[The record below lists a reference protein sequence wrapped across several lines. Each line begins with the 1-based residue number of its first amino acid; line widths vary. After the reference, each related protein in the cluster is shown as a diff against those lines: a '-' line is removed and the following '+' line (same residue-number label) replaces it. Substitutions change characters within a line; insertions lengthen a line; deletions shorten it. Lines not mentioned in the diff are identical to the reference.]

1 VVDDVFAGK
10 YFPNQ
15 NPLGKRVNLTFY
27 EAKAEIIGVVG
38 HVKQWGL
45 DSDDKNTL
53 RAQLYIPFRQ
63 LPDDTMPLVPAGVDV
78 VVRSAGDT
86 LGIVDSVRR
95 TIHDMNG
102 EQVAYDFETMNE
114 IISSSLA
121 ARRFSMILLSA
132 FALLAL
138 ALSSIGIYGVIAHLV
153 GQRTH
158 EIGVR
163 MALGAGR
170 RDILRW
176 VLGHGAQMT
185 LIGVAIGIVAALGF
199 TRLMA
204 RYSLLFDVS
213 ASDLLT
219 FIGVA
224 ILLTLVALVACYI
237 PARRA
242 MRVDPVVA
250 LRYE

>member
-1 VVDDVFAGK
+1 
-10 YFPNQ
+10 
-15 NPLGKRVNLTFY
+15 
-27 EAKAEIIGVVG
+27 
-38 HVKQWGL
+38 
-45 DSDDKNTL
+45 
-53 RAQLYIPFRQ
+53 
-63 LPDDTMPLVPAGVDV
+63 
-78 VVRSAGDT
+78 
-86 LGIVDSVRR
+86 
-95 TIHDMNG
+95 
-102 EQVAYDFETMNE
+102 MNE

-138 ALSSIGIYGVIAHLV
+138 VLSSIGIYGVIAHLV